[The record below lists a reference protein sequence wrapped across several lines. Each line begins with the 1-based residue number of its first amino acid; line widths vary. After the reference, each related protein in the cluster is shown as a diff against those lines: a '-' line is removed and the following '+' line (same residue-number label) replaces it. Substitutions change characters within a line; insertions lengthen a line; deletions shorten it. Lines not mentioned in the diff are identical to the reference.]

1 MTWPGVTCL
10 ESEQACVPRRDCP
23 GAEGAGEGLPGKQPP
38 TAPPPLGLGLPVPL
52 CMSLQS
58 PDPGDPP
65 AAEPTLV
72 PPKDGGVSG
81 LEELCRVLW
90 APCLL
95 VAGFPPPAS
104 FFRVTPLRG
113 QLLLQS
119 GVAIVEICPG
129 IKAQREGRK
138 HSLGCIHSN

>member
-1 MTWPGVTCL
+1 MSHAWSLSRLGFPGGTVLGLRALGRVC
-10 ESEQACVPRRDCP
+10 QANS
-23 GAEGAGEGLPGKQPP
+23 
-38 TAPPPLGLGLPVPL
+38 PPPIPPHHGLGIPVPL
-52 CMSLQS
+52 CMSPQS

-81 LEELCRVLW
+81 LEELCKVLW

-129 IKAQREGRK
+129 IKAQREGRR

>member
-1 MTWPGVTCL
+1 MEMDL
-10 ESEQACVPRRDCP
+10 I
-23 GAEGAGEGLPGKQPP
+23 LPG
-38 TAPPPLGLGLPVPL
+38 G
-52 CMSLQS
+52 

-65 AAEPTLV
+65 AAEPTRV
-72 PPKDGGVSG
+72 PPKDGGGSG
-81 LEELCRVLW
+81 LEELGKVLW

-104 FFRVTPLRG
+104 FLRVTPLRG